1 MEKKK
6 IKEILEKDAPKLP
19 KKMELK
25 LPGMNKIKMPKKN
38 NKLKIVK

>member
-1 MEKKK
+1 MTRKN
-6 IKEILEKDAPKLP
+6 KEIFEKNLLKLP

-25 LPGMNKIKMPKKN
+25 LPGMDKIKMPKKN